1 MESPGNFLA
10 KNTSKASNLLLT
22 WNELPILQRNGM
34 VRGYSIKWMKLCHF
48 LRLQQRSASNLTDCE
63 RVPKMNISNFQSKF
77 VSSPFLEVVIG
88 NLSAYTNYV
97 VRVAAVTSVG
107 IGPENEIIAF
117 TDDDGKYERFIRIN
131 KY

>member
-1 MESPGNFLA
+1 
-10 KNTSKASNLLLT
+10 
-22 WNELPILQRNGM
+22 M

-63 RVPKMNISNFQSKF
+63 RVPKMNISSFQSKF